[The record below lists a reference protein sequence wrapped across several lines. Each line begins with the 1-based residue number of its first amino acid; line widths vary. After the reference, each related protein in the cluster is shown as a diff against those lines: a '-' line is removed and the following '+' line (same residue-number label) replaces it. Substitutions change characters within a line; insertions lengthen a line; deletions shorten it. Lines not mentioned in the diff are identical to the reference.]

1 MPSQRHRPPRYPF
14 HANLEVT
21 DVQSEVHTRERTS
34 DLSLF
39 GCRVST
45 AKPLPPGTKVW
56 IRIEHEGATFVAM
69 GRVVFSSP
77 HSGMGVV
84 FTNIEPN
91 SQVILEKWIGQLRV
105 RK

>member
-1 MPSQRHRPPRYPF
+1 
-14 HANLEVT
+14 
-21 DVQSEVHTRERTS
+21 
-34 DLSLF
+34 
-39 GCRVST
+39 
-45 AKPLPPGTKVW
+45 
-56 IRIEHEGATFVAM
+56 M